1 MKIRFLVFLTAILT
15 LSCKGKSQET
25 TLSTVDS
32 IKTVRTLAQETIK
45 LEREVEIETTEILCD
60 SVYIDKGYKITL
72 TKFDPNNDGDET
84 RKNSI
89 FSLYKLVDG
98 KYSLIYKDSIF
109 FQFQEVK
116 FQDFNNDKVKDILIQ
131 NYSSARSNLFYY
143 LYTVDTKNDK
153 LKKIDGFERIPNPT
167 FLSKYKIIEG
177 SAVAGKDWTKFYEI
191 KGDSIHDFGVVIYD
205 NHMDNS
211 NYERAYKKAIDK
223 LMKNKKTTLV
233 ERSL

>member
-1 MKIRFLVFLTAILT
+1 MTQEAVEQ
-15 LSCKGKSQET
+15 KS
-25 TLSTVDS
+25 
-32 IKTVRTLAQETIK
+32 
-45 LEREVEIETTEILCD
+45 EVKIETTEILCD
-60 SVYIDKGYKITL
+60 SVYKDKGYKITL
-72 TKFDPNNDGDET
+72 TKFDLDNVGDET
-84 RKNSI
+84 RSNSI
-89 FSLYKLVDG
+89 FSLYKFVEG

-116 FQDFNNDKVKDILIQ
+116 FEDFNNDKVKDILIQ

-205 NHMDNS
+205 NHLENS
-211 NYERAYKKAIDK
+211 NYERNYKKAINK
-223 LMKNKKTTLV
+223 LMKNKKTTP
-233 ERSL
+233 